1 MRITAEEQKIIQ
13 EILDMAER
21 KTTHMLPEVMENPVT
36 RYTDPAQVAREI
48 DVLFRQFP
56 IVMGHASDVA
66 QPGDF
71 FTHDATAVP
80 VLVTRDNDGTLR
92 AFLNVC
98 RHRGARVEGKECG
111 HARTF
116 SCPYHSWTYGLDGKL
131 RGIPQ
136 PAGFEGVDRSQLG
149 LVELPAWERFGLIWV
164 MPSVPQ
170 APVDIDAWLAPMA
183 EQLQGLDLG
192 GHHMFRKWELCKNMS
207 WRLLLE
213 GFQESYHFCHAH
225 RETACSAYL
234 DNQSVHLNFN
244 PHVRHAVPLPKIEEL
259 RGTAPE
265 TWDYRPY
272 FLTQNYLFPANFVQV
287 QTDHVYIHT
296 VIPTGV
302 DSCIFQCMMLTP
314 QEPVSEKALR
324 YYTKNFDLIR
334 IVFNED
340 FEIGE
345 GIQKGLNTGANAHF
359 LFGKYECGLQFGQ
372 RAIDAALDGQL
383 KMPSLG

>member
-36 RYTDPAQVAREI
+36 RYTDPAQAAREI
-48 DVLFRQFP
+48 EVLFRQFP

-71 FTHDATAVP
+71 FTHDATGVP

-136 PAGFEGVDRSQLG
+136 PAGFEGVDRSKLG

-164 MPSVPQ
+164 
-170 APVDIDAWLAPMA
+170 ATTC
-183 EQLQGLDLG
+183 
-192 GHHMFRKWELCKNMS
+192 F
-207 WRLLLE
+207 
-213 GFQESYHFCHAH
+213 
-225 RETACSAYL
+225 
-234 DNQSVHLNFN
+234 
-244 PHVRHAVPLPKIEEL
+244 
-259 RGTAPE
+259 
-265 TWDYRPY
+265 
-272 FLTQNYLFPANFVQV
+272 ANGNCAK
-287 QTDHVYIHT
+287 T
-296 VIPTGV
+296 
-302 DSCIFQCMMLTP
+302 
-314 QEPVSEKALR
+314 
-324 YYTKNFDLIR
+324 
-334 IVFNED
+334 
-340 FEIGE
+340 
-345 GIQKGLNTGANAHF
+345 
-359 LFGKYECGLQFGQ
+359 
-372 RAIDAALDGQL
+372 
-383 KMPSLG
+383 